1 MIRDRVV
8 QATAAALM
16 LAGFVWLGYFTVRTN
31 FLQVFS
37 LFLILFAL
45 YALVLWRN
53 PFFKNIWMALCL
65 ALLFRLALLFM
76 MPNLTDDYFRFI
88 WDGLFVAN
96 GSNPYLT
103 LPSAYIHGTP
113 LSVPGTSLF
122 LYGRLNSPDYYSVY
136 PPVCQYIFGLTAK
149 ICGADIFW
157 NVVMIRIFVLLSE
170 CGSMAL
176 LYKIARQ
183 LNAPVNNI
191 LIYAF
196 NPLVIIELTGNLHP
210 EAFMIFFLLMAIYLL
225 MRGRQILS
233 SLSFGMAVGAKLV
246 PLIFLPLLI
255 KRLGL
260 VKSLKYFA
268 IAGAATILLFLPFIS
283 LQSISNFT
291 TSLSLYFKLFEFNA
305 SIYYMAR
312 WIGYQITGYNVIAF
326 SGMILAIISFLAIII
341 ISYREKMLT
350 WASLFSHMLFCAT
363 VYLLFATTVHPWYL
377 TPLIAISVFSRYKY
391 AVVWSLLIALSYS
404 AYQTL
409 PYSENLWLVAIEYV
423 LLGMWIIYEILTTRA
438 QVLPVKEVDW
448 GAKQDVSM

>member
-16 LAGFVWLGYFTVRTN
+16 VAGFVWLGYFTVRTN

-45 YALVLWRN
+45 YALILWRK
-53 PFFKNIWMALCL
+53 PFFKNIWLALGL
-65 ALLFRLALLFM
+65 ALLFRLVLLFM

-96 GSNPYLT
+96 GSNPYLIM
-103 LPSAYIHGTP
+103 PSAYMHGT
-113 LSVPGTSLF
+113 LSVPGASLL
-122 LYGRLNSPDYYSVY
+122 LYEKLNSPDYYSVY

-183 LNAPVNNI
+183 LKTPVNNI

-196 NPLVIIELTGNLHP
+196 NPLVIIELSGNLHP
-210 EAFMIFFLLMAIYLL
+210 EVFMIFFLLTAVYLL
-225 MRGRQILS
+225 IQGKQILS
-233 SLSFGMAVGAKLV
+233 ALSFGLAVGAKLV

-255 KRLGL
+255 RRLGL

-283 LQSISNFT
+283 LQSMSHFFT
-291 TSLSLYFKLFEFNA
+291 GLSLYFKVFEFNA
-305 SIYYMAR
+305 SIYYIAR
-312 WIGYQITGYNVIAF
+312 WIGYQIMGYNVIVF
-326 SGMILAIISFLAIII
+326 SGILLAIISFLAIII

-350 WASLFSHMLFCAT
+350 WASMFSHMLFCAT

-391 AVVWSLLIALSYS
+391 AVVWSLLIAVSYS

-438 QVLPVKEVDW
+438 QVLPVKEGGC
-448 GAKQDVSM
+448 GA